1 MNTSPSQ
8 PECQA
13 NRKRP
18 RQEDDVNARHVKRR
32 KVCRV
37 QVAKKLIRSRSMIT
51 PPTTNSEGSTSS
63 DHSEAK
69 SRKTERKQGKAPTQV
84 DEESSSSSSSQC
96 QLPISPPP
104 SPKIR
109 PLLDFQYPVHDITPA
124 SLRDYMMSGSYR
136 DCFLGEEV
144 NNIILKEYKAAESQ
158 QPKTTCNE
166 TTG

>member
-18 RQEDDVNARHVKRR
+18 RQEDDVNARRVKRR
-32 KVCRV
+32 K
-37 QVAKKLIRSRSMIT
+37 
-51 PPTTNSEGSTSS
+51 GSTSS

-69 SRKTERKQGKAPTQV
+69 SRRTDRKQGKAEAQV
-84 DEESSSSSSSQC
+84 DESSSSSSQC

-144 NNIILKEYKAAESQ
+144 NNIILNEYRAAESQ
-158 QPKTTCNE
+158 QSKTTQPSRENLLAMRVLS
-166 TTG
+166 GLQ